1 VLAERGIR
9 VVPDILANAGGVVVS
24 HLEWVQ
30 HREGYAWTEAEVDDR
45 LRRTMLRA
53 VEEVWATSDGWSLRL
68 EALSLA
74 IERVAKALR
83 ARGRYP

>member
-1 VLAERGIR
+1 M
-9 VVPDILANAGGVVVS
+9 S
-24 HLEWVQ
+24 
-30 HREGYAWTEAEVDDR
+30 
-45 LRRTMLRA
+45 RA
-53 VEEVWATSDGWSLRL
+53 IEEVWAASDGWNLRL